1 MKKGLFV
8 IAMWCL
14 MTLCGEGLA
23 ASGPMDVLKSSVI
36 RLAEGVPDREAA
48 RILDRTLEY
57 DTIGLEVLGDSA
69 SGLSEEQ
76 VAEFHHVFSEL
87 LRRSYLKNISGLKGA
102 RIEWL
107 DEIYVPKLDSA
118 KVKVRAVRGGETVD
132 MSFWMV
138 YKFDRWC
145 VADVEV
151 ESVSMVDTWR
161 SQVRK
166 IIKRDGFS
174 GLIAKLRAKLTKG

>member
-1 MKKGLFV
+1 MKKGIFAIV
-8 IAMWCL
+8 VCCL
-14 MTLCGEGLA
+14 MTLGGPGLA
-23 ASGPMDVLKSSVI
+23 APGPMDVLKSSVI

-69 SGLSEEQ
+69 SGLTEEQ

-87 LRRSYLKNISGLKGA
+87 LRRSYVKNISGLKGA
-102 RIEWL
+102 RVEWV
-107 DEIYVPKLDSA
+107 DEIYVPKLDAA

-132 MSFWMV
+132 MSFWMIH
-138 YKFDRWC
+138 KFDRWC
-145 VADVEV
+145 VSDVEV
-151 ESVSMVDTWR
+151 EGVSMVDTWR

-174 GLIAKLRAKLTKG
+174 GLISKLRAKLAKG